1 MTNRK
6 IKFFATKVLVAFDDA
21 VLQAVTRMTII
32 GGLKFSARDVQKMLP
47 ENTRVEGAEAKSV
60 QLGKIAESMEAL
72 SGVTV
77 KIDETNRQFA
87 YETTCPLLE
96 ITKFERRTDDFMYEL
111 AAAPVIGTL
120 GLMGSQG

>member
-6 IKFFATKVLVAFDDA
+6 IKFFAATVLMSFDDA
-21 VLQAVTRMTII
+21 VLQAVTRLTIA
-32 GGLKFSARDVQKMLP
+32 GRLSFSVGDVQRMLP
-47 ENTRVEGAEAKSV
+47 EKAQEKDVNRRND
-60 QLGKIAESMEAL
+60 QLLAIDKAIDAL

-77 KIDETNRQFA
+77 RIEEDNRQFA

-96 ITKFERRTDDFMYEL
+96 IKRFVQTEDGLQYEL

-120 GLMGSQG
+120 GLMS